1 MKYFTSILAGSAIA
15 LAALT
20 IAVVPSL
27 GQIPRQFSYQGT
39 LTDAISGKPYSG
51 VHTITVRLYDAPN
64 AAKSIWSEEHSA
76 TIEDGL
82 FNIIVGN
89 KTSLS
94 LSFDQPYY
102 IGISI
107 DGKPEI
113 SRVPLVSVPY
123 SMQAEQARSLAPF
136 ATGAVTSING
146 EDGDLSI
153 VGSNGIKVNNDGGIF
168 RLEFDKNSLKNGDD
182 ILVPPTGSAGGDL
195 SGTYPSPTIGNGKV
209 TTSKIADNA
218 VTGAKIANSAITTLK
233 IVNDAV
239 TGAKIANG
247 TIVSSN
253 IANNAITTQLIAND
267 AVTTAKIADK
277 TITTANLADNAVQ
290 TQIIATN
297 AVMTEKIRDLNV
309 TTPKL
314 ADGAVS
320 SIKLLDGAVTSPKL
334 ADNAVTSPKLANNA
348 VTNPKL
354 ADNSVSTD
362 NIIDGTIRTID
373 IADNAV
379 TTPKIFDRNVT
390 GKKIWTT
397 GAVAGDVITFNGT
410 DVVWSE
416 GGGGNG
422 VTTIPS
428 PVCQNAFVRFGNT
441 SGTQIQQGALILEDV
456 TNGIVPIS
464 INTCIN
470 DQWMYHSIALIPSEG
485 GALQASKLGDP
496 RGYNAIDWQIGTTDD
511 EEAFRV
517 AGGDYSVIGGGTG
530 NAITSNDG
538 YEFNSGY
545 GATIAGG
552 ISNSIL
558 GSYVNGSTI
567 GGGQGNFIHSSF
579 SGEMGGGYNSTIAGG
594 EDNSIAGSHVPY
606 SFIGGGSGNTIGD
619 VDVDVFAANSVIA
632 GGEDNTVISRFSTIG
647 GGSMN
652 SIYEQYATIAGG
664 LNNTIRGNSASILGG
679 SDNTIG
685 DVDGDNGRN
694 SSILG
699 GSNLTLIGNSSM
711 GFLGASTD
719 GHNYE
724 SMTITADN
732 TAVLG
737 NVDLWLANND
747 SKPRELRFYTSHHD
761 DDDDDFP
768 MATNYAGFVAPATG
782 LTGNFMYAL
791 PKAAPTGGQILSANN
806 VQSSGGRTTADLE
819 WINAPSPGVQSV
831 TAGTGISITGTA
843 SEPIINTSFDIN
855 DYVTISSLST
865 TLADYVTNS
874 SLSTTL
880 ADYVTSSSL
889 STTLADYVTNSSL
902 STTLA
907 DYVTSSSLTTT
918 LNNYYTKTE
927 TDDAIN
933 AALPCG
939 SIVMWTGDIGNVPS
953 GWALCDGNNGT
964 PDLND
969 RFPRGTTTPASVGTP
984 GGSNTHSHTVDG
996 HSHSFSFSGG
1006 TGSTIEGTASFSGTI
1021 DNATTGISASGAL
1034 QSGSDLSGDETSNYS
1049 TSVDVNITDPGHTHT
1064 FSGNSSDVSVNLND
1078 ISGSGT
1084 TDDAT
1089 SVGTSSEDNIP
1100 EFIYVGF
1107 IMKVCPGP

>member
-1 MKYFTSILAGSAIA
+1 MKYFTSILAGSALA

-20 IAVVPSL
+20 TAVVPSL
-27 GQIPRQFSYQGT
+27 GQIPRQFSYQGV

-51 VHTITVRLYDAPN
+51 VHTITVRLYDAPT

-82 FNIIVGN
+82 FNLIVGT
-89 KTSLS
+89 KSSLS
-94 LSFDQPYY
+94 LSFDRPYY
-102 IGISI
+102 IGISV

-113 SRVPLVSVPY
+113 SRVPLISVPY
-123 SMQAEQARSLAPF
+123 SLQAEQARSLAPF

-153 VGSNGIKVNNDGGIF
+153 IGSNGIKVNNDGGIF
-168 RLEFDKNSLKNGDD
+168 RLEFDKNSLKNGED
-182 ILVPPTGSAGGDL
+182 ILVPPTGAAGGDL
-195 SGTYPSPTIGNGKV
+195 SGTYPNPTIGSGKV
-209 TTSKIADNA
+209 ATSYIADNA
-218 VTGAKIANSAITTLK
+218 VTGVKIANSAITTTK
-233 IVNDAV
+233 VADNAV

-253 IANNAITTQLIAND
+253 IAANAITTQLIAND

-297 AVMTEKIRDLNV
+297 AVMAEKIRDLNV
-309 TTPKL
+309 TTSKL

-354 ADNSVSTD
+354 ADNSVATN
-362 NIIDGTIRTID
+362 NIIDGTIQTVD
-373 IADNAV
+373 IANNAV
-379 TTPKIFDRNVT
+379 TTPKILDRNVT

-397 GAVAGDVITFNGT
+397 GAVAGNVITFNGT
-410 DVVWSE
+410 DVVW
-416 GGGGNG
+416 GNGGGNG
-422 VTTIPS
+422 ENSVTTIPS

-464 INTCIN
+464 ANTCIS
-470 DQWMYHSIALIPSEG
+470 DEWRYHSIALIPSGG

-511 EEAFRV
+511 DDAFRV
-517 AGGDYSVIGGGTG
+517 AGGDYSVIGGGNG
-530 NAITSNDG
+530 NAITSQSFDEG
-538 YEFNSGY
+538 GEFNSGY

-552 ISNSIL
+552 IYNSIV
-558 GSYVNGSTI
+558 GTGVEGSTI
-567 GGGQGNFIHSSF
+567 GGGRNNSIYSSVLGEVSGGF
-579 SGEMGGGYNSTIAGG
+579 SSTIAGG
-594 EDNSIAGSHVPY
+594 ANNSISGNWVPY

-619 VDVDVFAANSVIA
+619 VEGGFAANSVIA
-632 GGEDNTVISRFSTIG
+632 GGEDNTVNSRFSFIG

-664 LNNTIRGNSASILGG
+664 LSNTIRGNSASILGG

-685 DVDGDNGRN
+685 DGDGYNGRN

-711 GFLGASTD
+711 GFLGVSTD
-719 GHNYE
+719 GHDSD

-732 TAVLG
+732 TAALG

-747 SKPRELRFYTSHHD
+747 NKPRELRFYTSHHNNIED
-761 DDDDDFP
+761 DNFP
-768 MATNYAGFVAPATG
+768 SGTRYAGFVAPATG
-782 LTGNFMYAL
+782 LTDNLMYSL
-791 PKAAPTGGQILSANN
+791 PKSAPTDGQILSATN
-806 VQSSGGRTTADLE
+806 VQTGGGRTTADLE

-831 TAGTGISITGTA
+831 AAGIGISITGTA
-843 SEPIINTSFDIN
+843 SDPIINTSFNIN
-855 DYVTISSLST
+855 
-865 TLADYVTNS
+865 
-874 SLSTTL
+874 
-880 ADYVTSSSL
+880 DYVTSSSL
-889 STTLADYVTNSSL
+889 S
-902 STTLA
+902 
-907 DYVTSSSLTTT
+907 TT

-933 AALPCG
+933 DAINDALPCG
-939 SIVMWTGDIGNVPS
+939 SIVMWTGDINNVPS
-953 GWALCDGNNGT
+953 GWALCDGTNGT
-964 PDLND
+964 PNLND
-969 RFPRGTTTPASVGTP
+969 RFPRGTTAPASVGTT
-984 GGSNTHSHTVDG
+984 GGNNSHSHTVND
-996 HSHSFSFSGG
+996 HSHSFSFTDG
-1006 TGSTIEGTASFSGTI
+1006 TGSTTDGTASFNGTT
-1021 DNATTGISASGAL
+1021 DNATTGISATGAL
-1034 QSGSDLSGDETSNYS
+1034 GSGYDVSGDENSNYS
-1049 TSVDVNITDPGHTHT
+1049 SSVDVTINDTGHTH
-1064 FSGNSSDVSVNLND
+1064 GVNGAVSDVTVNLNN

-1084 TDDAT
+1084 TGDAT
-1089 SVGTSSEDNIP
+1089 GVGTSTEDNIP
-1100 EFIYVGF
+1100 EYVYVGF
-1107 IMKVCPGP
+1107 IMKICP